1 MGAFDVSGPLLLLG
15 SIFGIGYALLGIGLV
30 LAYRSSGFINFA
42 HGAVGLLAAS
52 AMSVVVTDYGVPYWL
67 GFAGALAAAGLLSA
81 GIEAMLSSKLAA
93 APKVLSMVAT
103 LGAGQALLLLALSF
117 AKGGLGGGSF
127 PQPPGF
133 PEFELT
139 VFVSQSAT
147 ALLLLSPL
155 AVGGLYLFLQRSRY
169 GLAVRGAAANPD
181 AATLASVDPR
191 HMAALSWA
199 LAGALSAFAA
209 MLIIPNQSTVTADAL
224 GPDFIV
230 RGLAVAALARFANF
244 PVALAAGL
252 GIGVVEQILASN
264 PDATGWFEVALF
276 LLILAGVG
284 LRVRA
289 GRDQA
294 EQWASLASGERLP
307 DSYRGVWLIRH
318 LGWVVGGAGAGG
330 AVLAS
335 LWITNRS
342 AFLLSTVI
350 ALATIGISVS
360 FLTGLAGQLS
370 LGQVAFAAIGAVVGV
385 RVAVETGSLLL
396 GLLCGGAT
404 AAVVSA
410 AVGLPALRMQGLL
423 LAVAT
428 LAFALATF
436 SWLLRQDWAFGA
448 GLSSRP
454 VSVLGV
460 ELTTSRG
467 FYYVALAVF
476 AAVLAAAAVLRRS
489 SFGRA
494 LVAVRDNEAAARV
507 LQIAPWRLLVAAYGF
522 AGFVAGAGGVVLAM
536 NNTFVTRSIFSPSD
550 SINVVAIAVI
560 GGLSE
565 LTGPLLGAAYLIG
578 IREFFNLELSALAGL
593 NAAWLIL
600 ILEQPRGLHGLLAG
614 TRRNLIDQLA
624 RLHGI
629 HPDRADAPPPEDAS
643 APSPD
648 DTASPTPD
656 ATTSPH
662 PDRAASPTPDAT
674 TSPHPDRAASPRPGR
689 AASPTP
695 DGTASP
701 SPMVLAAPDRP
712 EDPSAPPPA
721 ALAAPERAGSDRG
734 AVLEVRGLA
743 KQFGDL
749 RAVDDVSFSVAAG
762 ETLGLIG
769 PNGAGKTTVF
779 ELVSGYLRPQTGSV
793 ILDGADI
800 TGLSPEARSRR
811 GLVRSFQNASLFPTM
826 TPREIVFIACQ
837 PAHGHRFV
845 LGGSRRERSIE
856 DHADETLTAFGLDAV
871 ADQPVAALSTGTRR
885 LVELAANVALRP
897 RLLLM
902 DEPSAGIAQAETEAL
917 GEVIVRIRDAFG
929 VTLVVIEHDMP
940 LLASVCDRMIALEV
954 GRVIAEGAP
963 ADVQAD
969 PAVVRSYLGGGP
981 DPITG

>member
-1 MGAFDVSGPLLLLG
+1 MGGFDVSGPLLLLG

-42 HGAVGLLAAS
+42 HGATGLLAAS
-52 AMSVVVTDYGVPYWL
+52 AMSVVVNDYGVPYWL
-67 GFAGALAAAGLLSA
+67 GFAGALAAAALLAA
-81 GIEAMLSSKLAA
+81 GIEAMLASKLAG

-133 PEFELT
+133 PQFELT

-147 ALLLLSPL
+147 ALLWLSPVV
-155 AVGGLYLFLQRSRY
+155 VGGLYLFLQRSKY
-169 GLAVRGAAANPD
+169 GLAVRGAAANGD
-181 AATLASVDPR
+181 AATLAGVDPR

-209 MLIIPNQSTVTADAL
+209 MLILPNQSTVTPDAL

-244 PVALAAGL
+244 PVAFAAGL
-252 GIGVVEQILASN
+252 GIGIVEQVLASN
-264 PDATGWFEVALF
+264 PDSTGWFEVALF
-276 LLILAGVG
+276 LLILAGVA
-284 LRVRA
+284 LRVGA

-294 EQWASLASGERLP
+294 ERWASLSPSRRLP
-307 DSYRGVWLIRH
+307 DAYRGVWLIQH
-318 LGWVVGGAGAGG
+318 LGWVLGGVG
-330 AVLAS
+330 AVAAGLAS
-335 LWITNRS
+335 VWISNRS

-350 ALATIGISVS
+350 AFATIGISVS

-385 RVAVETGSLLL
+385 RVAVDTGSLAL
-396 GLLCGGAT
+396 GLLCGGVT
-404 AAVVSA
+404 GAAASA

-460 ELTTSRG
+460 EVTNSRG

-476 AAVLAAAAVLRRS
+476 VVVLAIAATLRRS
-489 SFGRA
+489 SFGRT
-494 LVAVRDNEAAARV
+494 LVAVRDNEAASRV
-507 LQIAPWRLLVAAYGF
+507 LQVAPWRLLVSAYAF

-536 NNTFVTRSIFSPSD
+536 NNTFVTRSIFSPGD

-578 IREFFNLELSALAGL
+578 IREFFDLELSALAGL

-600 ILEQPRGLHGLLAG
+600 ILEQPRGIHGLLDS
-614 TRRNLIDQLA
+614 TRRNLIDQIA
-624 RLHGI
+624 RFHGI
-629 HPDRADAPPPEDAS
+629 DPDTAEAPRPDAVASPAPAS
-643 APSPD
+643 AAVPGS
-648 DTASPTPD
+648 AS
-656 ATTSPH
+656 A
-662 PDRAASPTPDAT
+662 
-674 TSPHPDRAASPRPGR
+674 G
-689 AASPTP
+689 
-695 DGTASP
+695 GT
-701 SPMVLAAPDRP
+701 
-712 EDPSAPPPA
+712 
-721 ALAAPERAGSDRG
+721 
-734 AVLEVRGLA
+734 VLEVRGLSRR
-743 KQFGDL
+743 FGDL
-749 RAVDDVSFSVAAG
+749 KAVDDVSFSVTAG

-779 ELVSGYLRPQTGSV
+779 ELVSGFLRPQAGSV
-793 ILDGADI
+793 VFDGDDI
-800 TGLSPEARSRR
+800 TRLSPEARSRR

-826 TPREIVFIACQ
+826 TPREIVFLACRS
-837 PAHGHRFV
+837 AAGGRFV
-845 LGGSRRERSIE
+845 LGGSRAERTIE
-856 DHADETLTAFGLDAV
+856 DRADDTLAGFGLAAV
-871 ADQPVAALSTGTRR
+871 GDQPVGLLSTGTRR

-917 GEVIVRIRDAFG
+917 GEVIVRIREAYG
-929 VTLVVIEHDMP
+929 ITLVVIEHDMP

-954 GRVIAEGAP
+954 GRVIAEGSP
-963 ADVQAD
+963 AAVQTD
-969 PAVVRSYLGGGP
+969 PAVIRSYLGDGP
-981 DPITG
+981 SPHAMA

>member
-103 LGAGQALLLLALSF
+103 LGAGEALLLLALSF

-139 VFVSQSAT
+139 VFVSQSAV
-147 ALLLLSPL
+147 ALLLLSPV

-181 AATLASVDPR
+181 AATLAGVDPR

-209 MLIIPNQSTVTADAL
+209 MLIIPNQSTVTVDAL

-252 GIGVVEQILASN
+252 GIGVVEQTLASN
-264 PDATGWFEVALF
+264 PKATGWFEVALF
-276 LLILAGVG
+276 VLILAGVG
-284 LRVRA
+284 LRVRTS
-289 GRDQA
+289 RDPA
-294 EQWASLASGERLP
+294 EQWASLTSGERLP
-307 DSYRGVWLIRH
+307 DAYRGVWLIRH
-318 LGWVVGGAGAGG
+318 LGWVVGGAGAAA

-370 LGQVAFAAIGAVVGV
+370 LGQVAFAAIGAVLGV

-396 GLLCGGAT
+396 GLLCGGIT
-404 AAVVSA
+404 GAVVSA

-476 AAVLAAAAVLRRS
+476 AAVLAAAATLRRS

-494 LVAVRDNEAAARV
+494 LVAVRDNEAASRV

-614 TRRNLIDQLA
+614 TRRNLIDQIA
-624 RLHGI
+624 RLHGVR
-629 HPDRADAPPPEDAS
+629 PDWADAE
-643 APSPD
+643 APS
-648 DTASPTPD
+648 
-656 ATTSPH
+656 
-662 PDRAASPTPDAT
+662 
-674 TSPHPDRAASPRPGR
+674 PDRAASPRPHG
-689 AASPTP
+689 AASPDP
-695 DGTASP
+695 VA
-701 SPMVLAAPDRP
+701 LAVPDRR
-712 EDPSAPPPA
+712 ED
-721 ALAAPERAGSDRG
+721 DRG
-734 AVLEVRGLA
+734 AVLEVRGLTR
-743 KQFGDL
+743 QFGDL
-749 RAVDDVSFSVAAG
+749 RAVDDVSFSVGAG

-779 ELVSGYLRPQTGSV
+779 ELVSGYLRPQAGSV
-793 ILDGADI
+793 ILDGTDI

-845 LGGSRRERSIE
+845 LGGSRLERGIE
-856 DHADETLTAFGLDAV
+856 DRADETLAAFGLGAV

-917 GEVIVRIRDAFG
+917 GEVIVRIREAFG

-954 GRVIAEGAP
+954 GRIIAEGAP
-963 ADVQAD
+963 AEVQAD

-981 DPITG
+981 DPVTA

>member
-1 MGAFDVSGPLLLLG
+1 M
-15 SIFGIGYALLGIGLV
+15 
-30 LAYRSSGFINFA
+30 
-42 HGAVGLLAAS
+42 
-52 AMSVVVTDYGVPYWL
+52 
-67 GFAGALAAAGLLSA
+67 
-81 GIEAMLSSKLAA
+81 
-93 APKVLSMVAT
+93 
-103 LGAGQALLLLALSF
+103 
-117 AKGGLGGGSF
+117 
-127 PQPPGF
+127 
-133 PEFELT
+133 
-139 VFVSQSAT
+139 SQSAT
-147 ALLLLSPL
+147 ALLWLSPL

-181 AATLASVDPR
+181 AATLAGVDPR

-209 MLIIPNQSTVTADAL
+209 MLIIGNQSTVTADAL
-224 GPDFIV
+224 GPDFVV

-244 PVALAAGL
+244 PVALAAGV
-252 GIGVVEQILASN
+252 GIGIVEQVLASN
-264 PDATGWFEVALF
+264 PEATGWFEVALF
-276 LLILAGVG
+276 VFILAGVG

-289 GRDQA
+289 GR
-294 EQWASLASGERLP
+294 EQTEHWAGLAP
-307 DSYRGVWLIRH
+307 DRRTPDAYRGVWLIRH
-318 LGWVVGGAGAGG
+318 LGWVVGGAGAS
-330 AVLAS
+330 AAALAS
-335 LWITNRS
+335 LWMSNRS

-385 RVAVETGSLLL
+385 RVATETGSLML

-404 AAVVSA
+404 GAVVSA

-460 ELTTSRG
+460 ELATSRG
-467 FYYVALAVF
+467 FYYAALTVF

-489 SFGRA
+489 SFGRS
-494 LVAVRDNEAAARV
+494 LVAVRDNEQAARV
-507 LQIAPWRLLVAAYGF
+507 LRIAPWRLLVSAYAF
-522 AGFVAGAGGVVLAM
+522 AGFVAGVGGVVLAM
-536 NNTFVTRSIFSPSD
+536 NNTFVTRAIFSPAD

-578 IREFFNLELSALAGL
+578 IREFFDLELSALAGL

-600 ILEQPRGLHGLLAG
+600 ILEQPRGLHGLLDS
-614 TRRNLIDQLA
+614 TRRNLIDQIA
-624 RLHGI
+624 RFHGI
-629 HPDRADAPPPEDAS
+629 DPDSAED
-643 APSPD
+643 
-648 DTASPTPD
+648 
-656 ATTSPH
+656 
-662 PDRAASPTPDAT
+662 
-674 TSPHPDRAASPRPGR
+674 PRPD
-689 AASPTP
+689 SE
-695 DGTASP
+695 
-701 SPMVLAAPDRP
+701 AAP
-712 EDPSAPPPA
+712 APA
-721 ALAAPERAGSDRG
+721 TLIAPGRDTEGRG
-734 AVLEVRGLA
+734 AVLEVQGLA
-743 KQFGDL
+743 KRFGDL
-749 RAVDDVSFSVAAG
+749 KAVDDVSFRVEAG

-779 ELVSGYLRPQTGSV
+779 ELVSGYLRPQAGSV
-793 ILDGADI
+793 ILDGEDV
-800 TGLSPEARSRR
+800 TRLSPEARSRR
-811 GLVRSFQNASLFPTM
+811 GMVRSFQNASLFPTM
-826 TPREIVFIACQ
+826 TPRETVFVACQ
-837 PAHGHRFV
+837 SAARRSFV
-845 LGGSRRERSIE
+845 LGGSRVERGIE
-856 DHADETLTAFGLDAV
+856 DRADETLAAFGLGPA
-871 ADQPVAALSTGTRR
+871 ADQPVGLLSTGTRR
-885 LVELAANVALRP
+885 LVELAANVALGP

-954 GRVIAEGAP
+954 GRVIAQGAP

-969 PAVVRSYLGGGP
+969 PAVVRSYLGGDPSTAAGP
-981 DPITG
+981 G

>member
-15 SIFGIGYALLGIGLV
+15 SIFGMGYALLGVGLV

-42 HGAVGLLAAS
+42 HGATGLVAAS
-52 AMSVVVTDYGVPYWL
+52 AMSVVVTDYGVPYWV
-67 GFAGALAAAGLLSA
+67 GFAGALGAAGLLSA
-81 GIEAMLSSKLAA
+81 GIEALLSRKLAA

-127 PQPPGF
+127 PQPSGF

-147 ALLLLSPL
+147 ALLCLSPL
-155 AVGGLYLFLQRSRY
+155 VVGGLYLFLQRSRY

-181 AATLASVDPR
+181 AATLAGVDPR

-209 MLIIPNQSTVTADAL
+209 MLIIGNQSTVTADAL

-264 PDATGWFEVALF
+264 PEATGWFEVALF
-276 LLILAGVG
+276 VLILAGVA

-289 GRDQA
+289 GR
-294 EQWASLASGERLP
+294 EQTERWASLAPSHRLP
-307 DSYRGVWLIRH
+307 DAYRGVWLIRH
-318 LGWVVGGAGAGG
+318 LGWVVGGAGA
-330 AVLAS
+330 AAAALAS
-335 LWITNRS
+335 LWMSNRS

-370 LGQVAFAAIGAVVGV
+370 LGQVAFAAIGAVAGV
-385 RVAVETGSLLL
+385 RVATETGSLTL
-396 GLLCGGAT
+396 GLLCGGVT
-404 AAVVSA
+404 GAAVSA

-448 GLSSRP
+448 GLPTRP

-460 ELTTSRG
+460 ELATSRA

-476 AAVLAAAAVLRRS
+476 AAVLAVAAVLRRS

-494 LVAVRDNEAAARV
+494 LVAVRDNEAASRV
-507 LQIAPWRLLVAAYGF
+507 LQIAPWRLLVSAYAF
-522 AGFVAGAGGVVLAM
+522 AGFVAGTGGVVLAM
-536 NNTFVTRSIFSPSD
+536 NNTFVTRSIFSPGD

-600 ILEQPRGLHGLLAG
+600 ILEQPRGLHGLLDG
-614 TRRNLIDQLA
+614 TRRNLLDQIA

-629 HPDRADAPPPEDAS
+629 DPDRTETPPPAG
-643 APSPD
+643 
-648 DTASPTPD
+648 
-656 ATTSPH
+656 
-662 PDRAASPTPDAT
+662 AASP
-674 TSPHPDRAASPRPGR
+674 
-689 AASPTP
+689 
-695 DGTASP
+695 
-701 SPMVLAAPDRP
+701 APV
-712 EDPSAPPPA
+712 APV
-721 ALAAPERAGSDRG
+721 APERSGSDRG
-734 AVLEVRGLA
+734 AVLEVRGLV
-743 KQFGDL
+743 KRFGDL
-749 RAVDDVSFSVAAG
+749 SAVDDVSFHVGAG

-779 ELVSGYLRPQTGSV
+779 ELVSGYLRPQAGSV

-811 GLVRSFQNASLFPTM
+811 GLVRSFQNASLFATM
-826 TPREIVFIACQ
+826 TPREIVFVACQ
-837 PAHGHRFV
+837 AAAGRGFV
-845 LGGSRRERSIE
+845 LGGSRAERAVE
-856 DHADETLTAFGLDAV
+856 NQAGETLAAFGLGAV

-917 GEVIVRIRDAFG
+917 GEVIAQIREAYRI
-929 VTLVVIEHDMP
+929 TLVVIEHDMP

-954 GRVIAEGAP
+954 GRVIAVGSP
-963 ADVQAD
+963 AEVQAD
-969 PAVVRSYLGGGP
+969 PAVVRSYLGGSAESAR
-981 DPITG
+981 